1 MLQLD
6 QALILLYHWSRMV
19 STLSPEGEMLVLR
32 RPEIELLLDM
42 ESCIDGVEQ
51 AFRARGTGD
60 RASSATVGLEL
71 NDGSFHAKLGTLT
84 LSRPYAVAKV
94 NANFPGNPV
103 RYDLPTI
110 QGVLILFDAS
120 TRKPLACMDSGLI
133 TAMRTAATTAVAA
146 KYLALRHASSIAF
159 IGCGIQARPHLE
171 ALRLV
176 RGIERLTAFDLNRTA
191 ADRFASDAWERFQIV
206 AQVTAD
212 AGAAAIGSEIVVTS
226 TPSRQPFLSSGDVAA
241 GTFVAAVGADNEHKN
256 EISADLLEQA
266 VVVVDDL
273 DQCSRMG
280 DLHHAL
286 AQGVIQ
292 QSHVRCTLDQIV
304 AGLAPGRLSDDEI
317 IVFDST
323 GVAIEDVAAAAIV
336 YERAE
341 DTGAGLVIA

>member
-1 MLQLD
+1 M
-6 QALILLYHWSRMV
+6 R
-19 STLSPEGEMLVLR
+19 VLR

-42 ESCIDGVEQ
+42 QSCIDAVER
-51 AFRARGTGD
+51 AFRARGEGE
-60 RASSATVGLEL
+60 RASSGAIGLEL
-71 NDGSFHAKLGTLT
+71 NDGSLHAKLGTLT

-94 NANFPGNPV
+94 NANFPANPV

-110 QGVLILFDAS
+110 QGVLLLFDAS
-120 TRKPLACMDSGLI
+120 NGKPLASMDSGLI

-146 KYLALRHASSIAF
+146 KYLALRRASSIAL
-159 IGCGIQARPHLE
+159 IGCGIQARAHLE

-176 RGIERLTAFDLNRTA
+176 RGIERLIVFDLDRTA
-191 ADRFASDAWERFQIV
+191 ADRFAADARERFQIV
-206 AQVTAD
+206 AEVAAD
-212 AGAAAIGSEIVVTS
+212 AGRASIGSEIVVTS
-226 TPSRQPFLSSGDVAA
+226 TPSRQPFLKPADVAA

-256 EISADLLEQA
+256 EISADLLKQA

-286 AQGVIQ
+286 AQSVIQ
-292 QSHVRCTLDQIV
+292 PGHVRSSLDQIV
-304 AGLAPGRLSDDEI
+304 AGLAPGRLSDGEI

-323 GVAIEDVAAAAIV
+323 GVAIEDVAAAAVV

-341 DTGAGLVIA
+341 NTGAGLIVA

>member
-1 MLQLD
+1 
-6 QALILLYHWSRMV
+6 
-19 STLSPEGEMLVLR
+19 MLVLR

-42 ESCIDGVEQ
+42 RSCIDAVER
-51 AFRARGTGD
+51 AFRACGEGD
-60 RASSATVGLEL
+60 RASSGAIGLEL
-71 NDGSFHAKLGTLT
+71 NNGSLHAKLGTLT

-94 NANFPGNPV
+94 NANFPENPV

-110 QGVLILFDAS
+110 QGVLLLFDAS
-120 TRKPLACMDSGLI
+120 TGKPLACMDSGLI

-146 KYLALRHASSIAF
+146 KYLARRRASSIAF
-159 IGCGIQARPHLE
+159 IGCGIQARAHLE

-176 RGIERLTAFDLNRTA
+176 RGIERLAAFDLNHTA
-191 ADRFASDAWERFQIV
+191 ADRFAADARERFKIV
-206 AQVTAD
+206 TEVAAD
-212 AGAAAIGSEIVVTS
+212 AGRAAIGSEIVVTS
-226 TPSRQPFLSSGDVAA
+226 TPSRQPFLKTGDVAA

-256 EISADLLEQA
+256 EISADLLKQA
-266 VVVVDDL
+266 VVIVDDL

-292 QSHVRCTLDQIV
+292 PGHVRSSLDQIV

-323 GVAIEDVAAAAIV
+323 GVAIEDVAAAAVV

-341 DTGAGLVIA
+341 NRGAGLVVA